1 MKYRV
6 RGPLFVVYRPLLA
19 IGCAW
24 SRPSE
29 GPASSGPVLRSITAH
44 RPRATDPGQPATSLP
59 LVLALAQP
67 FENGEPC
74 FFGVGNGD
82 RFQFRW
88 RIEAGDD
95 LAYRL
100 FAGRTLGQWGR
111 AQGPPQSELAAADLA
126 LAVAQF
132 VFVDGHGTRRNLPR
146 TPGQPDSG
154 TRRRPRFTS
163 FPERPDPIRSAPR
176 IQSGILCSNRSGRIA
191 HAPIRGSAPRQAMS
205 QVGP

>member
-29 GPASSGPVLRSITAH
+29 GPAWSGPVLRSITAH

-132 VFVDGHGTRRNLPR
+132 VFVEGHGTRRNLRR
-146 TPGQPDSG
+146 TPGQPTREPGAGLTSRHFPNALTLSG
-154 TRRRPRFTS
+154 RRREFN
-163 FPERPDPIRSAPR
+163 PESCVQTALGASPTHRSAAQHP
-176 IQSGILCSNRSGRIA
+176 A
-191 HAPIRGSAPRQAMS
+191 
-205 QVGP
+205 